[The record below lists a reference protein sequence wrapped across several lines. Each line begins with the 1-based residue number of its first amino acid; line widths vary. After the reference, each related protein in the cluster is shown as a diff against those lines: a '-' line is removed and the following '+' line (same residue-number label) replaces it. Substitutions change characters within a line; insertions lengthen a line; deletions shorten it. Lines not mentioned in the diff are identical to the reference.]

1 MSTYKIHFAH
11 NSITRLYNERK
22 LELKNTVGTPKCGNL
37 NSNLQNITFNK
48 NEVTCQKCVDKLDRL
63 KKANG

>member
-1 MSTYKIHFAH
+1 MTTYKIHLAH

-37 NSNLQNITFNK
+37 NSNLQNITFNT
-48 NEVTCQKCVDKLDRL
+48 NEVTCQKCIDKI
-63 KKANG
+63 KKLNK

>member
-1 MSTYKIHFAH
+1 MTNYKTHFAH

-37 NSNLQNITFNK
+37 NSNFQNITFNK
-48 NEVTCQKCVDKLDRL
+48 SEVTCEKCINKITY
-63 KKANG
+63 

>member
-1 MSTYKIHFAH
+1 MATYKIHFAH

-37 NSNLQNITFNK
+37 NSNFQDITFNT
-48 NEVTCQKCVDKLDRL
+48 NEVTCQKCVDKI
-63 KKANG
+63 KKLNK

>member
-37 NSNLQNITFNK
+37 NSNLQNITFNT
-48 NEVTCQKCVDKLDRL
+48 NVIT
-63 KKANG
+63 